1 MPIGGKSIQSRGF
14 AKKNKKK
21 RQEGAQFKSTLHSLD
36 RQKILATLLGNLFEW
51 KQKLTSCL
59 SLYGRE
65 LRTTGACINVSMLFY
80 FVKSNTRAR
89 IARKSHIA
97 VGHYMVSFYA
107 VKKHLVLCLFVR

>member
-21 RQEGAQFKSTLHSLD
+21 KSQEGAQFKSTLHSLD

-59 SLYGRE
+59 SLCGRE

-80 FVKSNTRAR
+80 FVKSNTQE
-89 IARKSHIA
+89 H
-97 VGHYMVSFYA
+97 
-107 VKKHLVLCLFVR
+107 VLQGNRTLQWDITWYLFTL